1 MVDSRRRVVLVANS
15 TWNIVNFREG
25 LIGAVR
31 EAGYEPVVIAPD
43 DPGAKDRMAALG
55 AERYEVRLDRGGLN
69 PFADLRLLLS
79 YRKLLGELR
88 PAAFLGFTIKPN
100 IYGTLAA
107 KSLKIPAIPN
117 VSGLGTAFIGG
128 GPLERIVAGLYRVA
142 FRGLRSV
149 FFQNPDDQALFIERR
164 IIRAD
169 QAKLI
174 PGSGIDLDRY
184 RPAPIPDG
192 PFTFL
197 LIARLLGDKG
207 VREYVAAAK
216 LLRPQVPGVRFQLLG
231 PLDEQNR
238 TAIARAE
245 LDEWVADGS
254 IEYLG
259 PAEDIRPAIAQAS
272 AVVLPSYREGMPRS
286 LLEAAAMGRPLVATD
301 VPGCRHLVDEGVTG
315 FLCEAKNAASL
326 ANALQKM
333 IHASPAERQAMG
345 ETARKRV
352 QAEFSESLVIRAYLD
367 ALEQVGA
374 ARS

>member
-88 PAAFLGFTIKPN
+88 PAALLGFTIKPN

-184 RPAPIPDG
+184 RPVPIPDG

-216 LLRPQVPGVRFQLLG
+216 LLLPQVPGVRFQLLG

>member
-184 RPAPIPDG
+184 RPVPIPDG

-216 LLRPQVPGVRFQLLG
+216 LLRPTMPGVRFQLLG

>member
-1 MVDSRRRVVLVANS
+1 M
-15 TWNIVNFREG
+15 
-25 LIGAVR
+25 
-31 EAGYEPVVIAPD
+31 
-43 DPGAKDRMAALG
+43 
-55 AERYEVRLDRGGLN
+55 
-69 PFADLRLLLS
+69 
-79 YRKLLGELR
+79 LGELR

-184 RPAPIPDG
+184 RPVPIPDG

-216 LLRPQVPGVRFQLLG
+216 LLRPTMPGVRFHLLG

-326 ANALQKM
+326 ADALQKM
-333 IHASPAERQAMG
+333 VHASPAERQAMG

>member
-31 EAGYEPVVIAPD
+31 EAGYEPIVIAPD
-43 DPGAKDRMAALG
+43 DPGVKDRMAALG
-55 AERYEVRLDRGGLN
+55 VERYEVRLDRGGLN

-79 YRKLLGELR
+79 YRRLLGELR

-174 PGSGIDLDRY
+174 PGSGINLDRY

-245 LDEWVADGS
+245 LDEWVAEGA

-333 IHASPAERQAMG
+333 VHASPAERQAMG